1 MKLINVTPDLARYYL
16 SHNKVNRVLAKE
28 RVYRYAND
36 IKAGKW
42 KANPVEPLAFD
53 ISGNLI
59 QGQHRLHAVIVANVP
74 QDFYIVENQDPSIMD
89 VLDTGK
95 SRTAGDV
102 LRIFE
107 IENSNKISAGIKQR
121 YRIEAGIYSN
131 SGNVNYILTNQ
142 DVLQKYNER
151 PDFWQDIANRAQ
163 RLYKASL
170 QIASPQVVFGIL
182 SYWIDKGESTAF
194 IEAVLKDDHSVL
206 NAKGLNKFLTNQ
218 KIKRRNVTQTEVINL
233 FFKYHNLWKQGKT
246 ATQFLLIQDEKVKT
260 F

>member
-16 SHNKVNRVLAKE
+16 SHNSVNRCLSNDRVL
-28 RVYRYAND
+28 RYAAD

-42 KANPVEPLAFD
+42 KPNELEPIGFD
-53 ISGNLI
+53 FNGNLI
-59 QGQHRLHAVIVANVP
+59 QGQHRLNAVLVANVP
-74 QDFYIVENQDPSIMD
+74 QDFYIVENQDPCIMA

-102 LRIFE
+102 LRIFN
-107 IENSNKISAGIKQR
+107 IENSNKISAGIKLR
-121 YRIEAGIYSN
+121 YRIEAGIFSN

-142 DVLQKYNER
+142 DVLDKYNLR
-151 PDFWQDIANRAQ
+151 PEFWQDIANRAQ

-170 QIASPQVVFGIL
+170 QIASPQIVFGL
-182 SYWIDKGESTAF
+182 LAYWIDKGESTVF
-194 IEAVLKDDHSVL
+194 IEAVFKDDHSVI

-218 KIKRRNVTQTEVINL
+218 KIKRRKLSQAELIGL
-233 FFKYHNLWKQGKT
+233 FFKYHNLWKEAKQ
-246 ATQFLLIQDEKVKT
+246 AVQFLIMPDEKIKT